1 MIFVPSLISFLF
13 YVCFVAVWI
22 GLTDINNVL
31 FGSTEEWWRS
41 FLFLP
46 HAVRVLSAVYLG
58 WSALPGLFLAHLLT
72 WYLIFGEVTVLQ
84 LLAIFVSAS
93 GCNIAVVLL
102 QSSYIGPTA
111 TNLRSFNESLYRHV
125 FLVGLVG
132 SLIIST
138 VNGIF
143 ISWSGGQSIIDPMMT
158 LRFIV
163 GDMLGLVVTIF
174 FASLIRSY
182 VREYLKRDD
191 VA

>member
-1 MIFVPSLISFLF
+1 MVLVPSLISFFL

-31 FGSTEEWWRS
+31 FGATEELWRS

-58 WSALPGLFLAHLLT
+58 WSALPGLFFGHLLS
-72 WYLIFGEVTVLQ
+72 WYLIFGEVTFYQ
-84 LLAIFVSAS
+84 LLAIFVSAC

-102 QSSYIGPTA
+102 QSSYIGPHA
-111 TNLRSFNESLYRHV
+111 TNLRSFNESIYRHV

-143 ISWSGGQSIIDPMMT
+143 LSWPEGEAILDPMMT

-163 GDMLGLVVTIF
+163 GDMVGLVVTIF
-174 FASLIRSY
+174 FMSLIRSY
-182 VREYLKRDD
+182 VRQYVNRDD
-191 VA
+191 A

>member
-1 MIFVPSLISFLF
+1 MIFVPSLISFLL

-58 WSALPGLFLAHLLT
+58 WSALPGLFLAHLLS
-72 WYLIFGEVTVLQ
+72 WYLIFGEVTVFQ
-84 LLAIFVSAS
+84 MLAIFVSAS

-163 GDMLGLVVTIF
+163 GDMLGFVVTIF

>member
-58 WSALPGLFLAHLLT
+58 WSALPGLFLAHLLS
-72 WYLIFGEVTVLQ
+72 WYLIFGEVTVFQ
-84 LLAIFVSAS
+84 LLAIVVSAS

-102 QSSYIGPTA
+102 QSSYIGPKA
-111 TNLRSFNESLYRHV
+111 TNLRSFNEGLYRHV

-191 VA
+191 AA

>member
-1 MIFVPSLISFLF
+1 MLVVPSIISFFF
-13 YVCFVAVWI
+13 YVSFLAIWI
-22 GLTDINNVL
+22 GLREINSAT
-31 FGSTEEWWRS
+31 FGLQEELWRS

-58 WSALPGLFLAHLLT
+58 WLGFPGLLLGHLLA
-72 WYLIFGEVTVLQ
+72 WYVIFDDVTVLQ
-84 LLAIFVSAS
+84 FLAIVVSAC
-93 GCNIAVVLL
+93 GCNLAVLLL
-102 QSSYIGPTA
+102 QSSYIGPKE

-143 ISWSGGQSIIDPMMT
+143 LFTPIGGSLLDPMMT

-174 FASLIRSY
+174 LISLVRAYVKSYFA
-182 VREYLKRDD
+182 KGPG
-191 VA
+191 

>member
-1 MIFVPSLISFLF
+1 MQHCCCI
-13 YVCFVAVWI
+13 VAV
-22 GLTDINNVL
+22 
-31 FGSTEEWWRS
+31 
-41 FLFLP
+41 
-46 HAVRVLSAVYLG
+46 
-58 WSALPGLFLAHLLT
+58 
-72 WYLIFGEVTVLQ
+72 Q
-84 LLAIFVSAS
+84 LHW
-93 GCNIAVVLL
+93 
-102 QSSYIGPTA
+102 PKA
-111 TNLRSFNESLYRHV
+111 TNLRPSMRSLPAC

-182 VREYLKRDD
+182 VREFLQLLMMPPRTLIRFFRVQLLPALSSVRLQMPLKPFW
-191 VA
+191 

>member
-1 MIFVPSLISFLF
+1 MAQL
-13 YVCFVAVWI
+13 
-22 GLTDINNVL
+22 
-31 FGSTEEWWRS
+31 
-41 FLFLP
+41 LFLP

-84 LLAIFVSAS
+84 ILAIFVSAS

>member
-1 MIFVPSLISFLF
+1 MFFVPSLLSFFF

-31 FGSTEEWWRS
+31 FSATEELWRS

-58 WSALPGLFLAHLLT
+58 WSGLPGLFLGHLLS
-72 WYLIFGEVTVLQ
+72 WYLIFGEITTFH
-84 LLAIFVSAS
+84 LLAILVSAS
-93 GCNIAVVLL
+93 GCNLAVVLL
-102 QSSYIGPTA
+102 QSSYIGPDA
-111 TNLRSFNESLYRHV
+111 TNLRSFDQKLYRHV

-138 VNGIF
+138 FNGIF
-143 ISWSGGQSIIDPMMT
+143 LSWPNAAPALDPVTT

-174 FASLIRSY
+174 FMTLIWSHIRKY
-182 VREYLKRDD
+182 INREN
-191 VA
+191 V

>member
-1 MIFVPSLISFLF
+1 M
-13 YVCFVAVWI
+13 
-22 GLTDINNVL
+22 
-31 FGSTEEWWRS
+31 
-41 FLFLP
+41 
-46 HAVRVLSAVYLG
+46 
-58 WSALPGLFLAHLLT
+58 
-72 WYLIFGEVTVLQ
+72 
-84 LLAIFVSAS
+84 
-93 GCNIAVVLL
+93 AVVLL

-111 TNLRSFNESLYRHV
+111 TNLRSFNEGLYRHV

-163 GDMLGLVVTIF
+163 GDMLGLVVTVF
-174 FASLIRSY
+174 LASLIRSY

>member
-58 WSALPGLFLAHLLT
+58 WSALPGLFLAHLLS
-72 WYLIFGEVTVLQ
+72 WYLIFGEVTVFQ
-84 LLAIFVSAS
+84 LLAILVSAS

-102 QSSYIGPTA
+102 QSSYIGPKA
-111 TNLRSFNESLYRHV
+111 TNLRSFNEGLYRHV

-143 ISWSGGQSIIDPMMT
+143 INWSGGQSIIDPMMT

-163 GDMLGLVVTIF
+163 GDMLGLVATIF

>member
-1 MIFVPSLISFLF
+1 MFAVPSILSFFF
-13 YVCFVAVWI
+13 YVSFVAIWI
-22 GLTDINNVL
+22 GLTEINIAIL
-31 FGSTEEWWRS
+31 GLPEDLWRS

-58 WSALPGLFLAHLLT
+58 WLGFPGLLLGHLLS
-72 WYLIFGEVTVLQ
+72 WYVIFDDITIFHA
-84 LLAIFVSAS
+84 LAIIVSAC
-93 GCNIAVVLL
+93 GCNLAVLLL
-102 QSSYIGPTA
+102 QSSYIGPRA
-111 TNLRSFNESLYRHV
+111 TNLRSFNEGLYRHV

-143 ISWSGGQSIIDPMMT
+143 LNSPDGGSMLDPMMT

-174 FASLIRSY
+174 LITLVRAYVKSY
-182 VREYLKRDD
+182 FPSGSS
-191 VA
+191 